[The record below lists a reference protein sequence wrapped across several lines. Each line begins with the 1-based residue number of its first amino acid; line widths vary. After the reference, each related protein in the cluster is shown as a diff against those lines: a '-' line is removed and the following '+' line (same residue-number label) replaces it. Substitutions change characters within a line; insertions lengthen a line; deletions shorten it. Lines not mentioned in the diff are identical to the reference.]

1 LRLLDLTFEA
11 LQQDNAVSTL
21 PKTYR
26 DAIRVSAQLGVKY
39 LWIDSL
45 CILQDSQT
53 DWFAE
58 ASRMRHVYGDSYL
71 TISALSGADDHAGL
85 FYSRDTSVIAP
96 AVVPLRLSHG
106 QTVSL
111 YRSRTEN
118 LRRLEIWNE
127 DGVTTQR
134 AWCLQERLLSPRTLH
149 FGRRQIFWECRE
161 RCASDLRP
169 ESIYSTPIV
178 PEDSGLWK
186 HLIGAPTFDTAK
198 AGPRRLL
205 DSWYATVAIY
215 SKCDLSY
222 ASDKLV
228 AIAGLTDDMKQALDA
243 LDPVRPCTYVL
254 GLWQEDLAMG
264 LCWRKRYAS
273 HRTSE
278 YRLPSWTWASMRGE
292 IYFNVGQRDE
302 SFIPLLDQK
311 ATRISGEAQEMAL
324 SLLGHVVEIEPVAME
339 QMKTIGIG
347 RFQDLFTHIRYDK
360 QEWLLSHGHV
370 YMISYD
376 EGNDWEEV
384 HLMPLGFETFEDED
398 GRARVNL
405 FGLLM
410 TAVYEQTNTFKRVG
424 LLGTYRNPPLRDSHP
439 MDEVYE
445 PHLAE
450 KFLEHFS
457 QRRITMV

>member
-1 LRLLDLTFEA
+1 
-11 LQQDNAVSTL
+11 
-21 PKTYR
+21 
-26 DAIRVSAQLGVKY
+26 
-39 LWIDSL
+39 
-45 CILQDSQT
+45 
-53 DWFAE
+53 
-58 ASRMRHVYGDSYL
+58 
-71 TISALSGADDHAGL
+71 
-85 FYSRDTSVIAP
+85 
-96 AVVPLRLSHG
+96 
-106 QTVSL
+106 
-111 YRSRTEN
+111 
-118 LRRLEIWNE
+118 
-127 DGVTTQR
+127 
-134 AWCLQERLLSPRTLH
+134 
-149 FGRRQIFWECRE
+149 
-161 RCASDLRP
+161 
-169 ESIYSTPIV
+169 
-178 PEDSGLWK
+178 
-186 HLIGAPTFDTAK
+186 
-198 AGPRRLL
+198 
-205 DSWYATVAIY
+205 
-215 SKCDLSY
+215 
-222 ASDKLV
+222 
-228 AIAGLTDDMKQALDA
+228 
-243 LDPVRPCTYVL
+243 
-254 GLWQEDLAMG
+254 
-264 LCWRKRYAS
+264 
-273 HRTSE
+273 
-278 YRLPSWTWASMRGE
+278 MRGE
-292 IYFNVGQRDE
+292 IYFNAGQRDE